1 MASIKSKP
9 KVMVSQAIGTEL
21 RNVTKDIVYKN
32 EHGLGVLRHQEI
44 QGETLMVKL
53 ETKNC

>member
-1 MASIKSKP
+1 MTSIKSKP

-44 QGETLMVKL
+44 QGETLMIKL
-53 ETKNC
+53 ETKHC